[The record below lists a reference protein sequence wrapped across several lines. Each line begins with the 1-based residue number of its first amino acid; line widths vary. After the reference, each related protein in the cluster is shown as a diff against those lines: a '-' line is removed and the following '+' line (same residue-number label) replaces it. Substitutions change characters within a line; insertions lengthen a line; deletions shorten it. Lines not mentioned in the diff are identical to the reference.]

1 MSPAEKLYNPKK
13 PRGKDVSYIEA
24 DILTN
29 LRLAAEFARL
39 AEAHGD
45 IFDDSGFNYC
55 VERFLSHARLVSEF
69 KKKLKGVQEG

>member
-1 MSPAEKLYNPKK
+1 MPSADKINSPKT
-13 PRGKDVSYIEA
+13 PRGKDPSYIEA
-24 DILTN
+24 DILNN

-39 AEAHGD
+39 AESHSD

-69 KKKLKGVQEG
+69 KKKLKGVSES

>member
-1 MSPAEKLYNPKK
+1 MSPADKLYNPKK
-13 PRGKDVSYIEA
+13 PRGKEPSYIEA

-69 KKKLKGVQEG
+69 SKKLKGEQQG